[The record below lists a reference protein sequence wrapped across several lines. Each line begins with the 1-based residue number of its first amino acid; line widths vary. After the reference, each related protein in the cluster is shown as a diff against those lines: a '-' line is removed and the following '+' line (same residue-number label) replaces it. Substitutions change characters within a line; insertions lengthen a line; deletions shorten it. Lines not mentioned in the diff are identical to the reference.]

1 MLKLLKRDN
10 RGVTIVEFAL
20 IAPVFLLTLLGGLE
34 LAFEN
39 YFRSVLN
46 GAVRTTAREAS
57 IGDITQAQVEAKIR
71 GRISALIPAAS
82 RDQMEVVVVTTRNYF
97 NFSNVGKPEKITNDR
112 APLNQ
117 YNTGDCFEDAN
128 GNGSYDT
135 SIGESGLGGADDVV
149 YYDVTV
155 AFPQMIPLAKLL
167 NKGNNTFTTR
177 SQTVARNQP
186 YADQPDPETVCT

>member
-1 MLKLLKRDN
+1 MLKSFKRN
-10 RGVTIVEFAL
+10 QRGVTIVEFAL
-20 IAPVFLLTLLGGLE
+20 IAPVFMLTLLGGFE

-46 GAVRTTAREAS
+46 GAVKTTAREAS
-57 IGDITQAQVEAKIR
+57 IGDITQAQVESKIR
-71 GRISALIPAAS
+71 GRISALIPAMS
-82 RDQMEVVVVTTRNYF
+82 RDRIEVVVITTRNYY
-97 NFSNVGKPEKITNDR
+97 NFSNIGRPEKITNDR

-117 YNTGDCFEDAN
+117 YNIGDCFEDTN

-135 SIGESGLGGADDVV
+135 SIGESGLGDADDVV

-155 AFPQMIPLAKLL
+155 AFPQLIPLSGLL
-167 NKGNNTFTTR
+167 KGGTNTFTTR